1 MTSKSLLE
9 SLNPKGHLEIIKRHS
24 NGLEETIL
32 ADHNIITVGMGITL
46 ASLFSNTTSSA
57 TADSFNI
64 SYFQVGNGSSVM
76 ASSVTKLGDPIN
88 EAEYGNSDLTISAI
102 GIGGTGA
109 TLTKDAAYINP
120 AYISKTSNT
129 KVTYSLVLEEEAC
142 NSIAIDEIGLFSKNP
157 LLDSTPF
164 AYLCCYRSFAAI
176 TKTDAFALIF
186 KWTLEF

>member
-24 NGLEETIL
+24 NGFEETVL
-32 ADHNIITVGMGITL
+32 DDHNVITVGMGITL
-46 ASLFSNTTSSA
+46 AHLFSASSSSVP
-57 TADSFNI
+57 ADDYKI
-64 SYFQVGNGSSVM
+64 AYFQIGTGSSTMV
-76 ASSVTKLGDPIN
+76 SSVTKLHTP
-88 EAEYGNSDLTISAI
+88 ISAANYGETDLSI
-102 GIGGTGA
+102 SSIDIA
-109 TLTKDAAYINP
+109 TESVVKPVAFINPSYIN
-120 AYISKTSNT
+120 KTSST

-142 NSIAIDEIGLFSKNP
+142 PSIAIKEIGLYSKNP
-157 LLDSTPF
+157 AQQGSGL